1 MRLSLVMCLSLPLF
15 FPSEASGQRRGTRGG
30 RRTPAVRTKPVA
42 PPAKPEPSPPQAG
55 VTTAT
60 GLTYIVTRRGTGRLP
75 KAGEEVAVHYTG
87 LLTDGTVFDSSR
99 NRGAP
104 ITFRLGEGRVIK
116 GWDEAVARLRVGDRA
131 TLIIPPQLGY
141 GDRGAGGGAIPP
153 GAILIFVVELVGA
166 GGEQAPEGTEK
177 PPQP

>member
-1 MRLSLVMCLSLPLF
+1 
-15 FPSEASGQRRGTRGG
+15 
-30 RRTPAVRTKPVA
+30 
-42 PPAKPEPSPPQAG
+42 

-99 NRGAP
+99 NRGEP
-104 ITFRLGEGRVIK
+104 ITFTLGQGRVIK

-141 GDRGAGGGAIPP
+141 GDRGAGGVIPP
-153 GAILIFVVELVGA
+153 GATLIFVVELVSA
-166 GGEQAPEGTEK
+166 GGEQAPGGTEK

>member
-1 MRLSLVMCLSLPLF
+1 M
-15 FPSEASGQRRGTRGG
+15 
-30 RRTPAVRTKPVA
+30 
-42 PPAKPEPSPPQAG
+42 
-55 VTTAT
+55 
-60 GLTYIVTRRGTGRLP
+60 
-75 KAGEEVAVHYTG
+75 AVHYTG

-116 GWDEAVARLRVGDRA
+116 GWDEALARLRVGDRA

-141 GDRGAGGGAIPP
+141 GDRGAGGVIPP
-153 GAILIFVVELVGA
+153 GATLIFVVELVSA
-166 GGEQAPEGTEK
+166 GGGQPPAGTEK

>member
-1 MRLSLVMCLSLPLF
+1 MKLTLVVCFISPLLFLSA
-15 FPSEASGQRRGTRGG
+15 ASAQRRGA
-30 RRTPAVRTKPVA
+30 RTPRRAPVA
-42 PPAKPEPSPPQAG
+42 KPRPAATPAKAEPTPSAAG
-55 VTTAT
+55 VTTPT
-60 GLTYIVTRRGTGRLP
+60 GLTYIVTHRGSGRTP
-75 KAGEEVAVHYTG
+75 AAGEEVAVHYTG

-99 NRGAP
+99 NCGAP

-141 GDRGAGGGAIPP
+141 GDRGAGGVIPP
-153 GAILIFVVELVGA
+153 GATLIFVVELVSA
-166 GGEQAPEGTEK
+166 GGGQPPAGAEK